1 MNKKELLNRIKITWA
16 KQDLIQRRCH
26 KKVLNIIKDLSKKE
40 LEEVYSE
47 ELMQLDDSEREL
59 KEYL

>member
-1 MNKKELLNRIKITWA
+1 MNKKELLNRIKTTWA
-16 KQDLIQRRCH
+16 KQDLIQRKCH
-26 KKVLNIIKDLSKKE
+26 KKVLELIKDLSKKE

-59 KEYL
+59 KEYS